1 MCVFVGGRVEAVFV
15 YESRRFVK
23 IKVKG
28 FFFHRFARGKCVSD
42 YTLHSCGGT
51 LHESKCS

>member
-1 MCVFVGGRVEAVFV
+1 MCVGGRVEAVFV